1 MKRNR
6 MNTSALAL
14 ALAVSQHPGVRR
26 HAAEVPAITAED
38 ITQINGAL
46 KAVRDDLARKAEA
59 FYREIKANGTVG
71 TEAKA
76 AADKLLAEQGA
87 LVARLQK
94 AEQLI
99 AELDKLPGRR
109 ESNVVVLPGARF
121 TASDAFKALEARG
134 GSRSIQPGNGTHAHA
149 EFNAG
154 FQAMRQ
160 MLRVNAATLTSST
173 SSAGDLL
180 VPQYD
185 GLVPGA
191 RRGFR
196 IMDLIGIRRTSA
208 QLIKYVTETLTNAAA
223 PVSENPASA
232 KPASTIVYADASA
245 EVKTIAHT
253 IKASKQI
260 LDDVPQLQDEVN
272 AAMLY
277 MLEYVLEEQILK
289 GSGVGLNLNGIVTQA
304 TAYSN
309 PGVNVQAE
317 SAVDRLR
324 LAMLQVALANR
335 VPDGIV
341 LNPIDWTD
349 MELTKDTTNRY
360 LFARADGM
368 MGPVLWGL
376 PVVDTAA
383 MTANSFLVGAFRNGA
398 TYYDREQMN
407 VAIATQNEDDFVK
420 NLLTIRAETRGALA
434 VKMPEAFVTGNFD
447 GVESE

>member
-1 MKRNR
+1 MK
-6 MNTSALAL
+6 
-14 ALAVSQHPGVRR
+14 P
-26 HAAEVPAITAED
+26 ED
-38 ITQINGAL
+38 IQAINDAL
-46 KAVRDDLARKAEA
+46 KNVRDDLARKAEV
-59 FYREIKANGTVG
+59 FDREIKATGAVG
-71 TEAKA
+71 AEAKA
-76 AADKLLAEQGA
+76 AADQLLAEQGA
-87 LVARLQK
+87 LVARMQK

-109 ESNVVVLPGARF
+109 ESNVIVLPGARLVG
-121 TASDAFKALEARG
+121 SDSFKALQASG
-134 GSRSIQPGNGTHAHA
+134 GSRAIQAAGATHVRHEFEGGIHA
-149 EFNAG
+149 V
-154 FQAMRQ
+154 QAMLQPR
-160 MLRVNAATLTSST
+160 AATLTSST

-191 RRGFR
+191 RRRFR
-196 IMDLIGIRRTSA
+196 IMDLIGYRRTSA

-232 KPASTIVYADASA
+232 KPASTIVYSDASA

-277 MLEYVLEEQILK
+277 MLEYVLENQILT
-289 GSGVGLNLNGIVTQA
+289 GSGVGLNLNGILTQA
-304 TAYSN
+304 TSYSN
-309 PGVNVQAE
+309 PGVNIQAE
-317 SAVDRLR
+317 SAVDRIR
-324 LAMLQVALANR
+324 VAMLQVALANR
-335 VPDGIV
+335 TPDGIV

-349 MELTKDTTNRY
+349 MVLTKDSTNRY
-360 LFARADGM
+360 IFAQPTM
-368 MGPVLWGL
+368 VEGPVLWGL

-383 MTANSFLVGAFRNGA
+383 MTSNTFLVGAFRNGA
-398 TYYDREQMN
+398 TYYDREMMN

-434 VKMPEAFVTGNFD
+434 VKMPEAFVTGNFN